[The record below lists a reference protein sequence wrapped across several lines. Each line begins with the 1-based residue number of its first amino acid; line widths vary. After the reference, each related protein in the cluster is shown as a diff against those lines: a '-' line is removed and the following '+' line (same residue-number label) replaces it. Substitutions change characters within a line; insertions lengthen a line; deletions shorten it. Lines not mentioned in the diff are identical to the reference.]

1 MKKNQPA
8 NTTVEEKE
16 DQLRKLGFI
25 HVPPH
30 ALRSA
35 HGRQG
40 KYLYVSG
47 AQGVPKR
54 LYFSRELAREAGL
67 EVGSYVD
74 VFQSGH
80 QLAIVAGSG
89 EVVVTKIGT
98 SVTLSCSRLLEE
110 LGLAVG
116 DRLTAA
122 VKDGVIF
129 TVARSAA
136 EKASA
141 R

>member
-1 MKKNQPA
+1 MKKDPSA

-16 DQLRKLGFI
+16 DQLRKLGFS

-35 HGRQG
+35 PGRSG
-40 KYLYVSG
+40 KYLWVSG
-47 AQGVPKR
+47 AKGVPKR
-54 LYFSRELAREAGL
+54 LNISVELAREAGL
-67 EVGSYVD
+67 SPGSYVD
-74 VFQSGH
+74 VFQNGK

-89 EVVVTKIGT
+89 EVAVTKAGT

-110 LGLAVG
+110 LGLKVG
-116 DRLTAA
+116 DRLIAA
-122 VKDGVIF
+122 AKDGVIF
-129 TVARSAA
+129 TVARSAD
-136 EKASA
+136 EKGSA